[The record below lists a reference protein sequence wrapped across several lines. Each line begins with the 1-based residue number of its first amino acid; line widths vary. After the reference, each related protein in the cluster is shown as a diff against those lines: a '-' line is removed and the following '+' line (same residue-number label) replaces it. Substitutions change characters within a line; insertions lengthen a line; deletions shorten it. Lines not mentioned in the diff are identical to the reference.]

1 MRVLTPERMREI
13 ERRAIEGYGIDGLL
27 LMERAALALAE
38 EVLSS
43 RADAGRPLRALLVCG
58 SGNNGGDAYACA
70 RMLHLKG
77 AQVCLLPLCPV
88 EKLPPDARKNAQ
100 ICQALGIPVVGLEAL
115 ERDYDAVVD
124 GVFGT
129 GLSRAPAGAFAQ
141 AIAGINRAGARGARI
156 VSVDIPSGIDGATGQ
171 PLGEAVRAETTV
183 TFQWAKRGHFLYP
196 GASCAGRL
204 VVADIGIPD
213 PAQGFLPEDAEVLDA
228 GGVRA
233 LLPRRARDAHKNDF
247 GHALLVAGSRGMAG
261 AAVLAATACMRAG
274 AGLLTVLAPERSVLP
289 QVQSA
294 VPVAMCLPLAEAAD
308 GALADDAA
316 ALSAAL
322 PGKSAVGVGPGLSR
336 APGRAGAVRAAL
348 ASGLPAV
355 VDADGLYHL
364 AGAQGWLAR
373 RAQTV
378 LTPHPGEM
386 ARLLGRPVADPVRD
400 AADYARAHGCTV
412 LLKGALTVIAAPD
425 GRLTFNCI
433 GTSGMATAGSGDA
446 LTGIVLAL
454 LAQGMDGYGA
464 ARAAAY
470 LHAEAGLR
478 AEAAFGAASMNA
490 LDMARSVRL

>member
-43 RADAGRPLRALLVCG
+43 RAGAGRPLRALLVCG

-77 AQVCLLPLCPV
+77 AQVFLLPLCPV

-100 ICQALGIPVVGLEAL
+100 ICQALGIPAVGLEAL

-261 AAVLAATACMRAG
+261 AAVLTATACMRAG

-348 ASGLPAV
+348 ASNLPAV

-373 RAQTV
+373 GAQTV

-400 AADYARAHGCTV
+400 AADYAQAHGCTV
-412 LLKGALTVIAAPD
+412 LLKGALTIIAAPD

-454 LAQGMDGYGA
+454 LAQGMDGYDA

-478 AEAAFGAASMNA
+478 AETAFGAASMNA

>member
-38 EVLSS
+38 EVLS
-43 RADAGRPLRALLVCG
+43 RAGAGRPLRALLVCG

-77 AQVCLLPLCPV
+77 AQVFLLPLCPV

-100 ICQALGIPVVGLEAL
+100 ICQALGIPAVGLDAL

-316 ALSAAL
+316 ALWAWGRDSPARR
-322 PGKSAVGVGPGLSR
+322 GGPGR
-336 APGRAGAVRAAL
+336 CAPRSQATFRPWWTRTG
-348 ASGLPAV
+348 STTWP
-355 VDADGLYHL
+355 
-364 AGAQGWLAR
+364 AR
-373 RAQTV
+373 RAGSRAGRRPCSRR
-378 LTPHPGEM
+378 TP
-386 ARLLGRPVADPVRD
+386 GRW
-400 AADYARAHGCTV
+400 RACSAGPSRIRCATRR
-412 LLKGALTVIAAPD
+412 TTR
-425 GRLTFNCI
+425 GRT
-433 GTSGMATAGSGDA
+433 
-446 LTGIVLAL
+446 
-454 LAQGMDGYGA
+454 A
-464 ARAAAY
+464 ARCCS
-470 LHAEAGLR
+470 R
-478 AEAAFGAASMNA
+478 A
-490 LDMARSVRL
+490 R